1 MDIQAEEETESDDEE
16 IESNDEGK
24 SEEKDDATEDDV
36 QECTLKKDKLAAETE
51 KEIAELDAV
60 LDSVIKTE
68 SIKESIVRRY
78 PFAISLSDK
87 NFAKFAALR
96 PKQKKK
102 CGMHHVWK

>member
-1 MDIQAEEETESDDEE
+1 M
-16 IESNDEGK
+16 
-24 SEEKDDATEDDV
+24 
-36 QECTLKKDKLAAETE
+36 
-51 KEIAELDAV
+51 DAV

-96 PKQKKK
+96 PNQKKK
-102 CGMHHVWK
+102 CADFILEHEIFNVKAINEFKDSFLK